1 MVGSRLKSPHIR
13 FYISDHGYGHA
24 SRSIAIIRELQ
35 SQLNAQISVRTSVPA
50 HFLKQSIPSC
60 IVTNRT
66 NDVGPTMDTESSAV
80 NVDKTIS
87 EVSSFYSKSDSYI
100 QEEVA
105 YCVNNS
111 VDLILSDITPW
122 VFRISDKIGAAGIG
136 ISNFTWYDIYS
147 TIPGLEKVSNY
158 MYDDY
163 GLADSAIVLPFHSDM
178 KVFNRRKYVPL
189 ISRKIRRNRESMRNL
204 MGIDANT
211 LLIYIG
217 SGLSINMIPK
227 CLQQIISDG
236 YSILMS
242 GNNHITGERIYHIP
256 QNDTETQDYIGMCD
270 LVVTK
275 SAYSTISEA
284 ITAKIPLLVYRR
296 EGVNEDRYIC
306 DCIEK
311 NKIGKIISWNILSRG
326 EWIKYIPNLI
336 SLKESYHSCEKVF
349 MMDGIDMCINHIK
362 EFI

>member
-24 SRSIAIIRELQ
+24 SRSIAIIRELH
-35 SQLNAQISVRTSVPA
+35 SQLNAQITVRTSVPA
-50 HFLKQSIPSC
+50 NFLKQSVPNC

-66 NDVGPTMDTESSAV
+66 NDVGPTMDAVSSAV
-80 NVDKTIS
+80 NIDKTIR

-105 YCVNNS
+105 YCENNS

-122 VFRISDKIGAAGIG
+122 VFHISDKIGVAGIG

-147 TIPGLEKVSNY
+147 TIPGLEKISKR
-158 MYDDY
+158 MYEDY
-163 GLADSAIVLPFHSDM
+163 SLADSAIVLPFHSDM
-178 KVFNRRKYVPL
+178 KVFSRQKYVSL
-189 ISRKIRRNRESMRNL
+189 ISRKISRKREIMRNL
-204 MGIDANT
+204 MRIDANT

-217 SGLSINMIPK
+217 SGFSINMTPN
-227 CLQQIISDG
+227 CLQKIISEG
-236 YSILMS
+236 YAILLS

-311 NKIGKIISWNILSRG
+311 NKIGKIISWNILSSG
-326 EWIKYIPNLI
+326 EWIKYIPDLI
-336 SLKESYHSCEKVF
+336 SLRESYHSCEKVF